1 MQENRKLEGKE
12 SRSAEIRAN
21 AYDAEKR
28 ILNLAFASEVA
39 VPRWYGLEVLSCDP
53 ANVDLS
59 RLRNGAPLL
68 VDHDNELESQIGVV
82 ISASCDADKVAR
94 AKCKLS
100 QREDVKEIAQDIE
113 DGIIRNVSV
122 GYETTK
128 IVQDEKMPDG
138 TRKITWAW
146 MPYEVSLVGI
156 PADTSVGIGRS
167 AGGKE
172 KQEKTQVSE
181 KNDGVPAAKVEQEID
196 VIAVRSEAAKNA
208 REEAAEIT
216 KLARMHKSEELA
228 DKALTED
235 WTLEKFRGELLRK
248 LGEKSA
254 KAPVQG
260 AASIG
265 MTKDEVRNYSFLNV
279 IKALSGDKRVDIG
292 FERELSEEAAKKQS
306 RTPQG
311 IVIPHDVLFAKRD
324 LQIGGGGTG
333 SNVVATNLLAGS
345 FIDALRNK
353 LIQGMGMLSGLVGDI
368 AIPKNTG
375 TATAY
380 WVTEGNAPT
389 ESQQTLGQITG
400 TPHTV
405 GAYTDISR
413 KLIKQSSIDVESFV
427 RDDLT
432 KVLAI
437 AINSAAINGTGS
449 AGQPSG
455 LLGASGINNPSISSA
470 GSATYAEILGFLADI
485 ETDNALVG
493 DMHWEVTPEV
503 FANLAA
509 RPKGTGDGFIL
520 DADAMRMIGYGVNMS
535 NQLPANTAILGVWSQ
550 LMVALW
556 GGLDVLVDPYTASNT
571 GTVRI
576 VALQDVDVMLR
587 HAQAFAYN
595 SAVTT

>member
-12 SRSAEIRAN
+12 KRSAEIRAN

-28 ILNLAFASEVA
+28 ILSLAFASETEVA
-39 VPRWYGLEVLSCDP
+39 RWYGTEVLSCDP

-59 RLRNGAPLL
+59 RLKNGGPLL
-68 VDHDNELESQIGVV
+68 VDHQNELESQIGVV
-82 ISASCDADKVAR
+82 VTASCDPDKVAR
-94 AKCKLS
+94 ATCKLS
-100 QREDVKEIAQDIE
+100 QREEVMAIAQDIA

-122 GYETTK
+122 GYETTR
-128 IVQDEKMPDG
+128 IVQDEKMQDG
-138 TRKITWAW
+138 SRRITWAW
-146 MPYEVSLVGI
+146 MPYEISLVGI

-167 AGGKE
+167 AGGME
-172 KQEKTQVSE
+172 KQEKQKMSE
-181 KNDGVPAAKVEQEID
+181 NKEGANPAAIEKQEVNVET
-196 VIAVRSEAAKNA
+196 VRSEAAKKA
-208 REEAAEIT
+208 REDAAEIT
-216 KLARMHKSEELA
+216 KLARMHKCEDLA

-254 KAPVQG
+254 KSPVAG
-260 AASIG
+260 AANIG
-265 MTKDEVRNYSFLNV
+265 MTDKEVRSFSLLNV

-292 FERELSEEAAKKQS
+292 FEREVSDEAAKKQS

-311 IVIPHDVLFAKRD
+311 FIIPHDVLVKRD

-345 FIDALRNK
+345 FIDALRNR
-353 LIQGMGMLSGLVGDI
+353 LIQGMGMMSGLVGDI

-375 TATAY
+375 VATAY

-405 GAYTDISR
+405 GAFTDISR
-413 KLIKQSSIDVESFV
+413 KLIKQSSIDVEAFV

-520 DADAMRMIGYGVNMS
+520 DADAMRMIGYNVALS

-550 LMVALW
+550 LMIALW
-556 GGLDVLVDPYTASNT
+556 GGLDVMVDPYTASNT

>member
-1 MQENRKLEGKE
+1 MSDNKEG
-12 SRSAEIRAN
+12 AN
-21 AYDAEKR
+21 
-28 ILNLAFASEVA
+28 
-39 VPRWYGLEVLSCDP
+39 P
-53 ANVDLS
+53 A
-59 RLRNGAPLL
+59 A
-68 VDHDNELESQIGVV
+68 I
-82 ISASCDADKVAR
+82 
-94 AKCKLS
+94 
-100 QREDVKEIAQDIE
+100 
-113 DGIIRNVSV
+113 
-122 GYETTK
+122 
-128 IVQDEKMPDG
+128 
-138 TRKITWAW
+138 
-146 MPYEVSLVGI
+146 
-156 PADTSVGIGRS
+156 
-167 AGGKE
+167 E
-172 KQEKTQVSE
+172 KQEV
-181 KNDGVPAAKVEQEID
+181 NVET
-196 VIAVRSEAAKNA
+196 VRSEAAKKA
-208 REEAAEIT
+208 REDAAEIT
-216 KLARMHKSEELA
+216 KLARMHKCEDLA

-235 WTLEKFRGELLRK
+235 WPLEKFRGELLRK

-254 KAPVQG
+254 KAPVAG
-260 AASIG
+260 AANIG
-265 MTKDEVRNYSFLNV
+265 MTDKEVRSFRLLNV

-292 FERELSEEAAKKQS
+292 FEREVSDEAAKKQS

-311 IVIPHDVLFAKRD
+311 FIIPHDVLVKRD

-333 SNVVATNLLAGS
+333 SSVVATNLLAGS
-345 FIDALRNK
+345 FIDALRNR
-353 LIQGMGMLSGLVGDI
+353 LIQGMGMMSGLVGDI

-375 TATAY
+375 VATAY
-380 WVTEGNAPT
+380 WVTEGNPPT

-405 GAYTDISR
+405 GAFTDISR
-413 KLIKQSSIDVESFV
+413 KLIKQSSIDVEAFV

-520 DADAMRMIGYGVNMS
+520 DADAMRMIGYNVALS

-550 LMVALW
+550 LMIALW
-556 GGLDVLVDPYTASNT
+556 GGLDVMVDPYTASNT